1 VDRLR
6 PDAPPFAGRR
16 INSTSGIMARD
27 RKAVRDAVQLLADAA
42 SRVLAK
48 DKQVK

>member
-1 VDRLR
+1 MSNDNEEIVDAV
-6 PDAPPFAGRR
+6 PENEPSDPAAPGEMSR
-16 INSTSGIMARD
+16 
-27 RKAVRDAVQLLADAA
+27 RDAVQLLADAA